1 MAAEGKQR
9 EFLDLLAG
17 GAKYILV
24 EAPAGTGKT
33 YSCIQAAKCLWDNN
47 MLMPYQKVLILTF
60 SRNARAQLIKE
71 LSSLSPSDP
80 TRKHIEI
87 NNYHSFFK
95 KYLDVYR
102 DILGIS
108 QPLSVV
114 DDDDYA
120 ELLAAYLENQRK
132 KLPKGLQSNIF
143 DDFSLEDGHLIL
155 INLHSKF
162 KTKKEKDIIRY
173 IDETFRFTKNT
184 GYICFAQ
191 FGALICKILQSS
203 PSIAKAIS
211 HDYPVVI
218 LDEYQDTNYYQEH
231 FVSSVLQK
239 SCGIFFADRFQ
250 MIYEFRGSAEER
262 LKQLP
267 EKYPDLKII
276 GFTEYFRYKDKPD
289 LVNLLTAIR
298 SDMEFDYNKLINGK
312 LLSRS
317 VACDHDWHIKKGK
330 SAKTQC
336 SILSKQIFYVCIRQV
351 SALLKKK
358 KSVAILCRNN
368 DVASRLAE
376 VFFENNLYPRS
387 VSDTNELLKIN
398 KLLKKCLD
406 SEKLCVKI
414 PVLLCIVALCMMDK
428 KIDGESVETLI
439 TYSEASLS
447 RKKKSIFKA
456 LNTVISPHLDSNI
469 LETCW
474 GVLQKVLDVMNNESE
489 QMINYPRKRFVEHCI
504 SKKELSA
511 DDIDKVMMQRQYIDS
526 YTQISPGL
534 YITTIHQS
542 KGKEFDHVFVVDV
555 DSIAKE
561 RNLLYVSHSRMK
573 EALYPI
579 QIQYLG

>member
-1 MAAEGKQR
+1 M
-9 EFLDLLAG
+9 
-17 GAKYILV
+17 
-24 EAPAGTGKT
+24 
-33 YSCIQAAKCLWDNN
+33 
-47 MLMPYQKVLILTF
+47 ILTF

-71 LSSLSPSDP
+71 LSSLSPDDP
-80 TRKHIEI
+80 THKHIEI

-108 QPLSVV
+108 QPLSVI

-132 KLPKGLQSNIF
+132 KLPQGLHSNIF
-143 DDFSLEDGHLIL
+143 DDFSLKDSHLIL
-155 INLHSKF
+155 INSHSKF
-162 KTKKEKDIIRY
+162 KAKKEKDIIRY
-173 IDETFRFTKNT
+173 LDETFRFTKNT

-191 FGALICKILQSS
+191 FGALTCKILQSS
-203 PSIAKAIS
+203 PNLAKAIS

-218 LDEYQDTNYYQEH
+218 LDEYQDTNYYQEQ
-231 FVSSVLQK
+231 FVSSVLK
-239 SCGIFFADRFQ
+239 ESRGIFFADRYQ

-267 EKYPDLKII
+267 EKYPDLKTIE
-276 GFTEYFRYKDKPD
+276 FTEYFRYKDKPD
-289 LVNLLTAIR
+289 LVDLLTAIR
-298 SDMEFDYNKLINGK
+298 SDTEFDYTKLTNGK

-317 VACDHDWHIKKGK
+317 VTCEPDWHIRKGK

-336 SILSKQIFYVCIRQV
+336 SILSKQIFYVCIGQV
-351 SALLKKK
+351 SALLKKN
-358 KSVAILCRNN
+358 KSIAILCWNN
-368 DVASRLAE
+368 DVASRLVE
-376 VFFENNLYPRS
+376 VFFESNLYPRS
-387 VSDTNELLKIN
+387 VSGTNDLLKIN
-398 KLLKKCLD
+398 KLLKKCLVP
-406 SEKLCVKI
+406 ETLHAKI
-414 PVLLCIVALCMMDK
+414 PVLLCVVALCMMDK
-428 KIDGESVETLI
+428 KIDGESVETLMDY
-439 TYSEASLS
+439 TDASLS

-456 LNTVISPHLDSNI
+456 LNAVISPYLYSDV

-474 GVLQKVLDVMNNESE
+474 EVFRKMLDVMNNESE
-489 QMINYPRKRFVEHCI
+489 QMINYPRKRFIEHCI
-504 SKKELSA
+504 SKNELSV

-542 KGKEFDHVFVVDV
+542 KGKEFDCVFVVDV
-555 DSIAKE
+555 DSIAVE

-579 QIQYLG
+579 QIQYLGYNH